1 MNPLTYFIS
10 VLSTIFTLVVS
21 NVWALPNCPYKGTAY
36 WTNCQGTYTN
46 ANGNKYVG
54 EWQNDK
60 WHGQGIRN
68 LANGDKYVGEFKN
81 DQWHGQGILT
91 YGNGDKYVG
100 GFRKRKAYGQGTFTF
115 ASGKKWTGEWDN
127 NKLNGPAIKYNKDGS
142 IYQEGFFK
150 DDKLLYTQ
158 KKN

>member
-1 MNPLTYFIS
+1 MNRLPYFIS
-10 VLSTIFTLVVS
+10 LLSTIFTLVVS

-81 DQWHGQGILT
+81 GKKHGQGT
-91 YGNGDKYVG
+91 YTYINGNKYVG
-100 GFRKRKAYGQGTFTF
+100 EWKNDKIWNAKMGNLGKLCKSLRDKYTDSQKFFLLIQITAPASKA
-115 ASGKKWTGEWDN
+115 
-127 NKLNGPAIKYNKDGS
+127 
-142 IYQEGFFK
+142 
-150 DDKLLYTQ
+150 
-158 KKN
+158 

>member
-1 MNPLTYFIS
+1 M
-10 VLSTIFTLVVS
+10 TILFQAILFLLIF
-21 NVWALPNCPYKGTAY
+21 NVNQSYALPNCKGDSLN
-36 WTNCQGTYTN
+36 NCVGTYTF
-46 ANGNKYVG
+46 A
-54 EWQNDK
+54 D
-60 WHGQGIRN
+60 
-68 LANGDKYVGEFKN
+68 GDKYVGEFKN
-81 DQWHGQGILT
+81 DKWHGQGILT
-91 YGNGDKYVG
+91 YANGDKYVG

-127 NKLNGPAIKYNKDGS
+127 NKLNGPAIKYNEDGS

>member
-68 LANGDKYVGEFKN
+68 LANGDKYVG
-81 DQWHGQGILT
+81 
-91 YGNGDKYVG
+91 

-127 NKLNGPAIKYNKDGS
+127 NKLNGPAIKYNQDGS